1 MFEAGFLTEVRT
13 TITTTTTTLITTT
26 TTTTTTRGVEDKNS
40 LNSK

>member
-1 MFEAGFLTEVRT
+1 VFEAGFLTEVRT